1 MILPSKLFI
10 TPVDQSD
17 NFGFHYFANIFL
29 SHCLKLGFK
38 PVESINN
45 PSIKKFVN
53 LTFNFDESSIHQ
65 YISMLS
71 PFENDSNGNML
82 VRSPFI
88 WYTDLKHCSKADTE
102 CETFMIQL
110 GDEGRCKHTLYQ
122 MALGFIDR
130 FTVIYVD
137 AEAPNKPIT
146 LTRSQIEA
154 YLNPVKVLS
163 VA

>member
-10 TPVDQSD
+10 TPVDQND
-17 NFGFHYFANIFL
+17 NFGFHDFANIFL

-38 PVESINN
+38 PVESIKN

-71 PFENDSNGNML
+71 PFENDSNGNMS